1 MNTQE
6 LLDYIN
12 ARTTVV
18 VQPTNRKEKYPG
30 IVEYTVGILKKTGP
44 AFAQINNLSF
54 LVLNEG
60 VVAGPRTYEQNV
72 VDEEGTLLHSAGDP
86 VLDASGNQIVIAPE
100 DAEQAWIPGE
110 PPADP
115 EFKEQAQTWLDA
127 NLPSVIKYFD
137 IQSVD
142 EDQKVAFVRAI
153 KSVSGVTSWTD
164 IFVWVEGGTVSYAE
178 ITEPA

>member
-60 VVAGPRTYEQNV
+60 VVAGPQ
-72 VDEEGTLLHSAGDP
+72 VDENGDP

-115 EFKEQAQTWLDA
+115 EFKEQAQTWLEA
-127 NLPSVIKYFD
+127 NLPSVIKYFE

-142 EDQKVAFVRAI
+142 EDQECAFVRAV
-153 KSVSGVTSWTD
+153 KNVSGVVSWTD

>member
-1 MNTQE
+1 MNTTE
-6 LLDYIN
+6 LLDYIS
-12 ARTTVV
+12 ARTTIV

-44 AFAQINNLSF
+44 GFAQINNLSF

-60 VVAGPRTYEQNV
+60 VVAGPQ
-72 VDEEGTLLHSAGDP
+72 VDENGDP

-115 EFKEQAQTWLDA
+115 VFRDQAVTWLEA
-127 NLPSVIKYFD
+127 NLPSVIKYFE

-153 KSVSGVTSWTD
+153 KSISGVTSWTD